1 MKQDWTDFW
10 YLAIWAE
17 VELAKKMGT
26 FLQNKLFIKMIE
38 TENIFDEVVLQFWCS
53 NKIIVLAKIKLVFDL
68 QIDSETKKNANGELL
83 MA

>member
-1 MKQDWTDFW
+1 MWV
-10 YLAIWAE
+10 E
-17 VELAKKMGT
+17 VELAKKLGT

-38 TENIFDEVVLQFWCS
+38 TENIFDEVVLQIWYS
-53 NKIIVLAKIKLVFDL
+53 NKIIVFAKIKLVFDL